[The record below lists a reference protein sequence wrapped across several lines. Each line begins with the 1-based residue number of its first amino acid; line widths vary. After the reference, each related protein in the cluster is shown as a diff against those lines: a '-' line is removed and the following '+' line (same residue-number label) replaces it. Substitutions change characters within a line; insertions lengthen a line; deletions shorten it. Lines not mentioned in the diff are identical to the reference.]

1 MLHHNSF
8 YVVNLYPKRKSMV
21 IKIPFLPGNEA
32 SHPIAE
38 SNASPSERRP
48 RVTPEIEATVLDL
61 SFRFPARGQ
70 DRVAR
75 DLWVMKTHISASGV
89 RYVWQRH
96 NLETLEKR
104 VAWIE
109 ARLGR
114 NEQMWS
120 EEQLVARNRMRSD
133 RSARSLGAS
142 MVGQNAEDV
151 PRSIHILT
159 VAARLLR
166 ERSFEAVSLRDI
178 AGSSHIPLGSIY
190 YHFPTKEELFAAVYQ
205 EGIKRLLSSIQEAIS
220 RSSDPWQR
228 MEEACTAHLNNLCG
242 GDDFMAV
249 SIPTRLPELSVTV
262 RNRVHKL
269 NDGYE
274 QIFRVLVGALPLSAG
289 VSKSLLRLQIL
300 GALNWTSI
308 WYKPGKV
315 SPEDIAAQ
323 LVRTFRFG
331 ANQP

>member
-1 MLHHNSF
+1 M
-8 YVVNLYPKRKSMV
+8 VNLHLKRKSMV
-21 IKIPFLPGNEA
+21 INTPPLAGDE
-32 SHPIAE
+32 E
-38 SNASPSERRP
+38 SPQPKVESDPSPSGRRP

-61 SFRFPARGQ
+61 SFRFPIRGQ

-75 DLWVMKTHISASGV
+75 DLWAMKRHISASGV

-96 NLETLEKR
+96 NLETLGKR

-114 NEQMWS
+114 NDQMWS
-120 EEQLVARNRMRSD
+120 DEQLAAKNRIRSD

-159 VAARLLR
+159 VAAQLLR

-190 YHFPTKEELFAAVYQ
+190 YHFPTKEELFAAVYE
-205 EGIKRLLSSIQEAIS
+205 EGIKRLLRSIKEAIS
-220 RSSDPWQR
+220 RGSNPWQR
-228 MEEACTAHLNNLCG
+228 MEKACTAHLNNLCG

-274 QIFRVLVGALPLSAG
+274 QIFRELVGDLPLPADTSR
-289 VSKSLLRLQIL
+289 SLLRLQIL
-300 GALNWTSI
+300 GALNWTSV

-323 LVRTFRFG
+323 LVKTFRFG
-331 ANQP
+331 TDQT